1 MHSGVY
7 FEVLATGARVGWRP
21 RWDPNFNHSFNT
33 SKCSNQK
40 SIERKNHQPIRFKKS
55 YRTTYCLKLFKA
67 ICFLT
72 LRRSALTAL
81 TFWPLKLDCET
92 HRRDEDIIFF
102 LLLFIKLHTPFVR
115 MRGKQMPK
123 NEFLKNFG
131 SIKGR
136 TIERVFLSF
145 FVIKLWS
152 SSSRRSLKVICRT
165 RS

>member
-40 SIERKNHQPIRFKKS
+40 SIEPKNHHPIRFKKS
-55 YRTTYCLKLFKA
+55 YRTTYCLKPFKA

-81 TFWPLKLDCET
+81 RFWPLKLDCET
-92 HRRDEDIIFF
+92 HRRDKDIIFF
-102 LLLFIKLHTPFVR
+102 YYLVKLNIFSQIFKG
-115 MRGKQMPK
+115 GKSIYQTTYTFRK
-123 NEFLKNFG
+123 NERQTNAK
-131 SIKGR
+131 KW
-136 TIERVFLSF
+136 VFAKFRLD
-145 FVIKLWS
+145 
-152 SSSRRSLKVICRT
+152 
-165 RS
+165 